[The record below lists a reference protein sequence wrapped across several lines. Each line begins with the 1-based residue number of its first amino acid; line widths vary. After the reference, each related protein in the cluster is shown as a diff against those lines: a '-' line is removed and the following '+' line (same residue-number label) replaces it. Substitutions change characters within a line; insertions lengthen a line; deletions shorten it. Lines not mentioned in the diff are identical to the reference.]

1 MQQCRYMFGCVRLL
15 SPKPYFAHP
24 RHHQP
29 RSVQN
34 ITRLVKTTGL
44 PNSSQDVFHRAT
56 FGTAMENGHGGD
68 LCALRSLLRARWK
81 SDSEPNRTSGPNG
94 SDSSGRNE
102 EGVIDLTS
110 PPSSPH
116 RGGANH
122 EPEPKRVRTGTQ

>member
-1 MQQCRYMFGCVRLL
+1 
-15 SPKPYFAHP
+15 
-24 RHHQP
+24 
-29 RSVQN
+29 
-34 ITRLVKTTGL
+34 
-44 PNSSQDVFHRAT
+44 
-56 FGTAMENGHGGD
+56 MENDHGDD

-81 SDSEPNRTSGPNG
+81 SDSEPNRTSEPNG

-116 RGGANH
+116 LSGANH